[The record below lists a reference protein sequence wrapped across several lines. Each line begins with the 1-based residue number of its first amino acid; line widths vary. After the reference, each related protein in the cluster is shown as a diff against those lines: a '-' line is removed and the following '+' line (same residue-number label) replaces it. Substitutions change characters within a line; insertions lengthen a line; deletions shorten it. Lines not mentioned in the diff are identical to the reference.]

1 MDRFSTNSG
10 GILKTF
16 ERLAGLLLI
25 LFVIAACGQQAQ
37 EAAMEE
43 EEPAVTE
50 ETVSPTPQVYGN
62 AAADVVFENDQV
74 IAQRITVE
82 PDTWVGEHSHGT
94 NQLAVVLK
102 GGTLTYREG
111 GEETEQSF
119 ADGEVIA
126 VEPTE
131 GHDWAVTGDSGIDY
145 VLITM
150 APGEPGT
157 ATSQDYPNR
166 PAEVVLETDRVIAQ
180 RLIGEPSGWV
190 GEHAHTEGQL
200 AVVIKGGTMT
210 YREGGEETERTFT
223 KGEVFMVEATAAHD
237 HAVTSDSGVES
248 ILFTLK

>member
-1 MDRFSTNSG
+1 M
-10 GILKTF
+10 
-16 ERLAGLLLI
+16 LI

-43 EEPAVTE
+43 EEPVVTE
-50 ETVSPTPQVYGN
+50 ETTSAVRQAYPNLPS
-62 AAADVVFENDQV
+62 DVVFENDQIV
-74 IAQRITVE
+74 AQRVTAE
-82 PDTWVGEHSHGT
+82 SGTWAGEHPHPGG
-94 NQLAVVLK
+94 QIAVVLK
-102 GGTLTYREG
+102 DAKQIYREG
-111 GEETEQSF
+111 GEETERTF
-119 ADGEVIA
+119 AAGEVIA

-131 GHDWAVTGDSGIDY
+131 AHDHMISSDPGADF
-145 VLITM
+145 VLITL

-180 RLIGEPSGWV
+180 RLIGEPGGWV

-223 KGEVFMVEATAAHD
+223 EGEVFMVEATAAHD

>member
-1 MDRFSTNSG
+1 MNHFSTNSG

-43 EEPAVTE
+43 EEPVVTE
-50 ETVSPTPQVYGN
+50 ETTSAVRQAYPNLPS
-62 AAADVVFENDQV
+62 DVVFENDQIV
-74 IAQRITVE
+74 AQRVTAE
-82 PDTWVGEHSHGT
+82 PGTWAGEHSHPAG
-94 NQLAVVLK
+94 QVAVVLK
-102 GGTLTYREG
+102 GGTQTYREG
-111 GEETEQSF
+111 GEESERVF
-119 ADGEVIA
+119 EAGEVIA
-126 VEPTE
+126 VEPTDA
-131 GHDWAVTGDSGIDY
+131 HDHMLSGDGADF
-145 VLITM
+145 VLITL

-166 PAEVVLETDRVIAQ
+166 PAEVVLETDRVIGQ
-180 RLIGEPSGWV
+180 RLIGEPGGWV

-223 KGEVFMVEATAAHD
+223 EGEVFMVEATAAHD